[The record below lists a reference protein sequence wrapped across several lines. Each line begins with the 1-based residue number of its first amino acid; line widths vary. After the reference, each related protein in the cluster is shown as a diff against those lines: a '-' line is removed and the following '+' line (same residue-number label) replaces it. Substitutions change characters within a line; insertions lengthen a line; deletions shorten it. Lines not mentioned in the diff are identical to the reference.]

1 MIHKTAIIDS
11 NAKISKNVTIGP
23 YSIIGPN
30 VEIGDGTVIQ
40 SHVNITGKLRLVLII
55 KFIHLLL

>member
-11 NAKISKNVTIGP
+11 KAKISKNVKIDA

-30 VEIGDGTVIQ
+30 VESDEGSEIQ
-40 SHVNITGKLRLVLII
+40 NTVNIIGNTKIGKNNKI
-55 KFIHLLL
+55 